1 MNSII
6 VPNSYINYS
15 IEEFDSLISE
25 CEPNFRLNKGN
36 IETIL
41 DDIMLRNDKK
51 DFDIISNALLFL
63 IYNMVKTDDIIE
75 PLHHSF
81 KGRPESSFCFMNKKN
96 SQSKGVY
103 HAHISDIDRGVLI
116 WYVTYGKNGYMVNFE
131 YCAPHPYTSGYNEII
146 DRIFKMNNSFN
157 VETFE
162 LLSDTPSLLI
172 DSVIYYGDFIKLLK

>member
-75 PLHHSF
+75 PLHHSLD
-81 KGRPESSFCFMNKKN
+81 GRPSSSFCFMNKKI
-96 SQSKGVY
+96 SQSKGV
-103 HAHISDIDRGVLI
+103 I
-116 WYVTYGKNGYMVNFE
+116 N
-131 YCAPHPYTSGYNEII
+131 
-146 DRIFKMNNSFN
+146 
-157 VETFE
+157 
-162 LLSDTPSLLI
+162 
-172 DSVIYYGDFIKLLK
+172 